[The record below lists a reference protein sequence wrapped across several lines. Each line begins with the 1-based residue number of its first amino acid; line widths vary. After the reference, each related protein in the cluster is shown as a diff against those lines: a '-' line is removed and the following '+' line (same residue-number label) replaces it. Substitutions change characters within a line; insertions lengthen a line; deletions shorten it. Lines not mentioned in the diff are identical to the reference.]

1 MLVGCSGGTSL
12 VLHVP
17 RSSPTGKRQISI
29 IVVIISIVIIVIIT
43 ITIIIIIIIIIIL
56 VIVVIITIVM
66 MIINAVT
73 VELLV
78 TVRKAQMAATEA
90 SAADGWCTLFLY
102 V

>member
-43 ITIIIIIIIIIIL
+43 IIIIIIIIIL